1 MRVLSGSA
9 PEVIVEE
16 ASVEEAHAIFD
27 AAARRLLAMSGT
39 EFLRRYDSGE
49 LVEDSSSP
57 GVTELVTMLP
67 FARA

>member
-1 MRVLSGSA
+1 MQVLSGQA

-16 ASVEEAHAIFD
+16 ASAEEAHDIFD
-27 AAARRLLAMSGT
+27 SAARRLVGMSGR
-39 EFLRRYDSGE
+39 EFLERYDDGE
-49 LVEDSSSP
+49 IVEDAASP